1 MITTRP
7 EETAKIGETLARDL
21 KGQETL
27 RLRSGQAG
35 EHAGAIIVCLY
46 GELGSGKTTFAS
58 GFAKGLGIASRLL
71 SPTFIIVRRYQVPNT
86 SGFLY
91 HLDLYRVGGE
101 KDLQGLGISE
111 ILADTGS
118 YVLIEW
124 AEKMEKLLP
133 KECLDV
139 HFRVLQDGTHEIT
152 IRKSNSA
159 L

>member
-1 MITTRP
+1 MITVSP
-7 EETAKIGETLARDL
+7 QETAQAGETLARDL
-21 KGQETL
+21 KGQGIL

-46 GELGSGKTTFAS
+46 GELGSGKTTFAQ
-58 GFAKGLGIASRLL
+58 GFAKGLGITSRLL
-71 SPTFIIVRRYQVPNT
+71 SPTFIIVRRYQAPNT

-101 KDLQGLGISE
+101 KDLQGLGIAE

-124 AEKMEKLLP
+124 AEKLGNWLPGDRVDIRFSVLSDGNHQVEINPKL
-133 KECLDV
+133 
-139 HFRVLQDGTHEIT
+139 
-152 IRKSNSA
+152 
-159 L
+159 